1 MFTKVTSWI
10 TLGVCL
16 LAVAWSTWPRTVAQ
30 QQSSNAAFLLHESA
44 WVDSVLKASEEETL
58 LSQRLGILLDGD
70 DSLADPASI
79 SQLILR
85 YQPGS
90 LWFQDMTHDQLAS
103 QLRILPQEGSIEL
116 LIGSLPSQSLHDSP
130 SLLKGNA
137 LAGISTLSGLAGLSD
152 AISHSAKNLGIGSIG
167 IPALTEAFDPE
178 QQELMQYPASDLIH
192 QFSSQRLLPIL
203 TEADQWVD
211 ILLADSL
218 ERKALLAPYKSWN
231 RAPVAGWIIEE
242 PTHGRLEVDLSDI
255 VTILRDELGYQ
266 GMILAKMAAHNSPD
280 AYKASARKMLLSGVD
295 IVLVNPSQLELIS
308 TQQSDLAK
316 TGLLSFRSAADE
328 INKVIRAK
336 SWTQRSYPDSISPTS
351 DPILR
356 WELQAFLE
364 SQVSL
369 IQEKDG
375 PVPVV
380 NLMDR
385 TVHIVEMGM
394 SASRFISDLRKYFP
408 VSVSKGYA
416 ADPWFAL
423 SSIRLKK
430 YDPLILVFG
439 EQFPEGLERK
449 KLWQQVNTLSETTP
463 IVVVNL
469 GDASRMAE
477 LPPSITLIQG
487 NDPGEMGQSV
497 VAQMIAGGLPITGR
511 FPLALSDRLF
521 VGAESFTS
529 KTRLAYGPA
538 ESVGLDSKILSRI
551 DSIAWKGIS
560 ELAMPG
566 AQILV
571 AKQGRVIYN
580 KSHGYHTYLKRR
592 GVYPTDLYDIASMTK
607 IMGTTLAAM
616 SMVDQG
622 KLELDV
628 PIRTYFRD
636 PYIWQDSLAW
646 TDTLYVGRDSSQT
659 VISDSVEVNA
669 IKVANAESSDTTF
682 LPGDSI
688 LVIRHVSEGRIRRPS
703 PVLEPTITELMT
715 HTSGLP
721 AGINIRELYSGKT
734 AWKKNRQYFSQRPD
748 SLFTIP
754 VARDLYLRTDMQDSI
769 WATTLAMNR
778 RDSAGYKYS
787 DANMILV
794 QRVIDSLNRESLDR
808 YLDRTWYSPL
818 GLQHTTFQAANS
830 YKLDRLIP
838 TEHDRRYRSQTL
850 QGYVH
855 DPTAALMGGVSGN
868 AGLFSTA
875 EDLAIIGQMWLQQGQ
890 YGGKQWLKPQTVEL
904 FTRRQEG
911 HRGLGFDKPPYEGEY
926 LIAPSASPNSF
937 GHTGFTGTLIWMDPD
952 EELVFIF
959 LSNRVHPRANNWLLN
974 QMTIRQRAHEVVYD
988 AIRAGK
994 IQNEVAVAAA
1004 VTE

>member
-1 MFTKVTSWI
+1 MFTKVTSWV

-16 LAVAWSTWPRTVAQ
+16 MAVAWSTWPRTVAQ
-30 QQSSNAAFLLHESA
+30 QQSSSAAFLLHEST
-44 WVDSVLKASEEETL
+44 WIDSVLKASDEEIL
-58 LSQRLGILLDGD
+58 LSQRLGILVEGA

-79 SQLILR
+79 SRLILR

-90 LWFQDMTHDQLAS
+90 LWLQDMSHTQLAS
-103 QLRILPQEGSIEL
+103 QLRLLPRDESIEL
-116 LIGSLPSQSLHDSP
+116 MIGSLPSRSLQDSP
-130 SLLKGNA
+130 ALLKGNA
-137 LAGISTLSGLAGLSD
+137 LAGISSLSGLATLSG
-152 AISHSAKNLGIGSIG
+152 AISRSARNMGVGSIG
-167 IPALTEAFDPE
+167 IPALTDAFDPVKP
-178 QQELMQYPASDLIH
+178 ELMQYPASDLIQ

-203 TEADQWVD
+203 TDADQWLD

-218 ERKALLAPYKSWN
+218 KRKELLAPFRSWS
-231 RAPVAGWIIEE
+231 RVPVAGWIIEE
-242 PTHGRLEVDLSDI
+242 PNHDRLEVALSDI
-255 VTILRDELGYQ
+255 VKILRQELGYQ
-266 GMILAKMAAHNSPD
+266 GMILAKMAAHDSPD
-280 AYKASARKMLLSGVD
+280 AYQVSARKMLLSGAD
-295 IVLVNPSQLELIS
+295 IILVTPGQLEMIS
-308 TQQSDLAK
+308 TQQADMAR
-316 TGLLSFRSAADE
+316 TGLLSFQKVSDE
-328 INKVIRAK
+328 VEKVIRAK
-336 SWTQRSYPDSISPTS
+336 SWTQSSRPDSISPIS

-369 IQEKDG
+369 VQEKDG
-375 PVPVV
+375 PIPVM

-385 TVHIVEMGM
+385 TVHVVEMGM
-394 SASRFISDLRKYFP
+394 AAPRFVSDLRKYFP

-416 ADPWFAL
+416 ADPWFAMA
-423 SSIRLKK
+423 SIRLKK

-439 EQFPEGLERK
+439 EAFPEGLERK
-449 KLWQQVNTLSETTP
+449 KLWQQVNTLTETTP
-463 IVVVNL
+463 VVVVNL
-469 GDASRMAE
+469 GDAARMAE
-477 LPPSITLIQG
+477 LPPSVTLIQG
-487 NDPGEMGQSV
+487 HDPGELGQSV
-497 VAQMIAGGLPITGR
+497 VAQMIAGGIPITGR

-521 VGAESFTS
+521 VGAETLTS
-529 KTRLAYGPA
+529 KIRLAYGPA
-538 ESVGLDSKILSRI
+538 ESVGLDSKIISRI
-551 DSIAWKGIS
+551 DSIAWEGIS

-571 AKQGRVIYN
+571 AKKGRVIYN

-607 IMGTTLAAM
+607 VMGTTLAAM

-622 KLELDV
+622 KLELDA
-628 PIRTYFRD
+628 PIRKYFRD

-646 TDTLYVGRDSSQT
+646 TDTLYVGLDSTQ
-659 VISDSVEVNA
+659 VHFSDSTETETIVQTL
-669 IKVANAESSDTTF
+669 AEHSDTTF

-721 AGINIRELYSGKT
+721 AGINIREFYSGKT
-734 AWKKNRQYFSQRPD
+734 AWKRNKQYFSQRPD
-748 SLFTIP
+748 SLFTVP
-754 VARDLYLRTDMQDSI
+754 VARDLYLRTDMLDSI

-794 QRVIDSLNRESLDR
+794 QRVIDSLNNESLDR

-818 GLQHTTFQAANS
+818 GLQHTTFQAANT

-838 TEHDRRYRSQTL
+838 TEYDRRYRSQTL

-890 YGGKQWLKPQTVEL
+890 YGGKQWIKPQTVEL
-904 FTRRQEG
+904 FTRRQAG

-952 EELVFIF
+952 EDLVFIF

-974 QMTIRQRAHEVVYD
+974 QMNIRQRAHEVVYE
-988 AIRAGK
+988 AIRAA
-994 IQNEVAVAAA
+994 QPPMVAVG
-1004 VTE
+1004 E

>member
-1 MFTKVTSWI
+1 MFTKVTSWV
-10 TLGVCL
+10 TLGACL

-30 QQSSNAAFLLHESA
+30 QQSTNAAFLQHESA
-44 WVDSVLKASEEETL
+44 WIDSVLKATDQDIL

-90 LWFQDMTHDQLAS
+90 LWFQDMTHTQIARQLS
-103 QLRILPQEGSIEL
+103 ILPQDGSIEL
-116 LIGSLPSQSLHDSP
+116 MIGSLPSQSLYDSP
-130 SLLKGNA
+130 SLLRGNA

-152 AISHSAKNLGIGSIG
+152 AIGHSAKGLGISSIG
-167 IPALTEAFDPE
+167 IPALTAAFDPE
-178 QQELMQYPASDLIH
+178 QQELMQYPASDLIQ
-192 QFSSQRLLPIL
+192 QFSTQGLLPIL

-218 ERKALLAPYKSWN
+218 ERKKLLAPYSSWN
-231 RAPVAGWIIEE
+231 RAPIAGWIVEE
-242 PTHGRLEVDLSDI
+242 PTHGRLEVNLSDI
-255 VTILRDELGYQ
+255 VTILRQELGYQ
-266 GMILAKMAAHNSPD
+266 GMILAKMAEHPSPD
-280 AYKASARKMLLSGVD
+280 AYQASARKMLLSGAD
-295 IVLVNPSQLELIS
+295 IILVNSRQLELIS
-308 TQQSDLAK
+308 SEQSDMAR
-316 TGLLSFRSAADE
+316 TGLLSYRKMTDE
-328 INKVIRAK
+328 VEKVIQAK
-336 SWTQRSYPDSISPTS
+336 SWTQSSRPDSISPTA
-351 DPILR
+351 DPVLN

-369 IQEKDG
+369 IQENNG
-375 PVPVV
+375 PIPVT

-385 TVHIVEMGM
+385 TVHVVEMGT
-394 SASRFISDLRKYFP
+394 SAPRFVSDLRKYFP
-408 VSVSKGYA
+408 VSVSKGFA

-423 SSIRLKK
+423 ASIRLKK
-430 YDPLILVFG
+430 YDPLILVFR
-439 EQFPEGLERK
+439 EAFPKGLERK
-449 KLWQQVNTLSETTP
+449 KLWQQVNTLTETTP
-463 IVVVNL
+463 VVVVNL
-469 GDASRMAE
+469 GDAARMAE
-477 LPPSITLIQG
+477 LPASVTLIQG
-487 NDPGEMGQSV
+487 NDAGVIGQSV

-511 FPLALSDRLF
+511 FPLALSERLF
-521 VGAESFTS
+521 VGAESFTQ

-538 ESVGLDSKILSRI
+538 ESVGLDSRILARI
-551 DSIAWKGIS
+551 DSIAWEGIS

-571 AKQGRVIYN
+571 AKKGRVIYN
-580 KSHGYHTYLKRR
+580 QSHGYHTYLKRR

-616 SMVDQG
+616 SMYDQG
-622 KLELDV
+622 KLELNA
-628 PIRTYFRD
+628 PIRKYFRD

-646 TDTLYVGRDSSQT
+646 TDTLYVGLDSSQ
-659 VISDSVEVNA
+659 VIISDSIQNDDTVLA
-669 IKVANAESSDTTF
+669 IAEHSDTTF

-703 PVLEPTITELMT
+703 PVLEPTITDLMT

-721 AGINIRELYSGKT
+721 AGINIREFYSGKT
-734 AWKKNRQYFSQRPD
+734 AWKRNKQYFSQRPD
-748 SLFTIP
+748 SLFTVP
-754 VARDLYLRTDMQDSI
+754 VARDLYLRTDMLDSI

-794 QRVIDSLNRESLDR
+794 QRVIDSINRQSIDR

-818 GLQHTTFQAANS
+818 GLQHTTFQAADA

-838 TEHDRRYRSQTL
+838 TEYDRRYRSQTL

-890 YGGKQWLKPQTVEL
+890 YGGKQWLTPQTVEL
-904 FTRRQEG
+904 FTQRQAG

-952 EELVFIF
+952 EELMFIF

-974 QMTIRQRAHEVVYD
+974 QMKIRQRAHEVVYE
-988 AIRAGK
+988 AIRAA
-994 IQNEVAVAAA
+994 QPPLVAAG
-1004 VTE
+1004 E

>member
-1 MFTKVTSWI
+1 MFTKVTSWV

-30 QQSSNAAFLLHESA
+30 QQSTNAAFLQHESA
-44 WVDSVLKASEEETL
+44 WIDSVLRTTEEEVL

-90 LWFQDMTHDQLAS
+90 LWFQDMTHLQIANQLG
-103 QLRILPQEGSIEL
+103 ILAQKGTVEL
-116 LIGSLPSQSLHDSP
+116 LIGSLPSHSLHDSP
-130 SLLKGNA
+130 SLLSGNA

-152 AISHSAKNLGIGSIG
+152 AIGHSAKDLGIGSIG
-167 IPALTEAFDPE
+167 IPALTAAFDPE
-178 QQELMQYPASDLIH
+178 KPEFMQYPSSDLIQ

-203 TEADQWVD
+203 TEADQWTD

-218 ERKALLAPYKSWN
+218 KKKELLAPFRTWS

-242 PTHGRLEVDLSDI
+242 PTHPGLENGLI
-255 VTILRDELGYQ
+255 EIIEILRHELGYQ
-266 GMILAKMAAHNSPD
+266 GMILAKMAVHSTPD
-280 AYKASARKMLLSGVD
+280 AYRASARKMLLSGVD
-295 IVLVNPSQLELIS
+295 IVLAMPDQLEMLS
-308 TQQSDLAK
+308 REQSDMSR
-316 TGLLSFRSAADE
+316 TGLLSFR
-328 INKVIRAK
+328 KVSEEVEKVVRAK
-336 SWTQRSYPDSISPTS
+336 SWTQSSQPDSIFPTA

-369 IQEKDG
+369 IQEQDG

-385 TVHIVEMGM
+385 TVHVVEMGM
-394 SASRFISDLRKYFP
+394 SAPRFVSDLRKYFP

-416 ADPWFAL
+416 ADPWFAMA
-423 SSIRLKK
+423 SIRLKK

-439 EQFPEGLERK
+439 DAFPEGLERK
-449 KLWQQVNTLSETTP
+449 KLWQQVNTLTETTP
-463 IVVVNL
+463 VVVVNL
-469 GDASRMAE
+469 GDAGRMAE
-477 LPPSITLIQG
+477 LPPSVTLIQG
-487 NDPGEMGQSV
+487 NDPGELGQSV
-497 VAQMIAGGLPITGR
+497 VAQMIAGGIPITGR

-521 VGAESFTS
+521 VGAETLTP
-529 KTRLAYGPA
+529 KIRLAYGPA
-538 ESVGLDSKILSRI
+538 ESVGLDSEIISRI
-551 DSIAWKGIS
+551 DSIAWEGIS

-571 AKQGRVIYN
+571 AKKGRVIYN

-616 SMVDQG
+616 SMVEQG
-622 KLELDV
+622 KLELHS
-628 PIRTYFRD
+628 PIRKYFRD

-646 TDTLYVGRDSSQT
+646 TDTLYVGLDSAQ
-659 VISDSVEVNA
+659 VHFSDSLETETMA
-669 IKVANAESSDTTF
+669 QALAERSDTTF

-721 AGINIRELYSGKT
+721 AGINIREFYSGKT
-734 AWKKNRQYFSQRPD
+734 AWKRNKQYFSQRPD
-748 SLFTIP
+748 SLFSVP
-754 VARDLYLRTDMQDSI
+754 VARDLYLRRDMLDSI
-769 WATTLAMNR
+769 WTTTLSMNR

-794 QRVIDSLNRESLDR
+794 QRVIDSINRQSIDR

-818 GLQHTTFQAANS
+818 GLQHTTFQAADA

-838 TEHDRRYRSQTL
+838 TEYDRRYRSQTL

-890 YGGKQWLKPQTVEL
+890 YGGKQWLSPQTVDL
-904 FTRRQEG
+904 FTQRQAG
-911 HRGLGFDKPPYEGEY
+911 HRGLGFDKPPHEGEY

-974 QMTIRQRAHEVVYD
+974 QMNIRQRAHEVVYE
-988 AIRAGK
+988 AIRAA
-994 IQNEVAVAAA
+994 QPPLVAVG
-1004 VTE
+1004 E